1 MFNYV
6 DIILL
11 IILLLAIYQGW
22 LKGFILGF
30 IELLALAISILAA
43 FFTYLYVATFLD
55 NNFHLQERWLFAAS
69 FLIGLFIT
77 RLIIGI
83 IIYWLVK
90 LIPHHTHKSLSNK
103 LAGLIPGFVKGF
115 FYTAIIALI
124 FSFIPLWPNLIV
136 QTRESYIANTLTQK
150 VETIDQKISPEI
162 SEQVKQ
168 SVSKL
173 TIEPESDETIYLHF
187 TVNTALANEKFENHL
202 LVLVNAER
210 RKAGLRVL
218 ARDTALRK
226 VARLHSLDMFK
237 KGYFSHINLENET
250 PFDRIRKYAI
260 TYTTAGENLALAQTV
275 EIAHLG
281 LMNSP
286 GHKANIVN
294 PKFGRIGI
302 GIIDGG
308 IYGLMVTQNFRN

>member
-11 IILLLAIYQGW
+11 IIILSAIYLGYIR
-22 LKGFILGF
+22 GFILGF
-30 IELLALAISILAA
+30 LEFLALAISILIA
-43 FFTYLYVATFLD
+43 FLNYQYIATFLD
-55 NNFHLQERWLFAAS
+55 DNFHLQERWLFPLS
-69 FLIGLFIT
+69 FIISLFIN

-83 IIYWLVK
+83 IIYWLIK
-90 LIPHHTHKSLSNK
+90 FIPKSTQENSVNK
-103 LAGLIPGFVKGF
+103 LGGILPGIVKGF
-115 FYTAIIALI
+115 FYAAIIALI
-124 FSFIPLWPNLIV
+124 FSFIPLWPNLPID
-136 QTRESYIANTLTQK
+136 TRESYVAGILTQK
-150 VETIDQKISPEI
+150 IETLDQKIAPEI

-168 SVSKL
+168 SISKL

-187 TVNTALANEKFENHL
+187 NLNNVNANEKYENHL
-202 LVLVNAER
+202 LVLVNQER
-210 RKAGLRVL
+210 RKAGLGIL
-218 ARDTALRK
+218 ARDTSLRT
-226 VARLHSLDMFK
+226 VARFHSTDMFK

-250 PFDRIRKYAI
+250 PFDRIKQRKI
-260 TYTTAGENLALAQTV
+260 KYTTAGENLALAQTV

-286 GHKANIVN
+286 GHKANILN
-294 PKFGRIGI
+294 PKFGRVGI